1 MPAVKA
7 VANYV
12 SSITRFSPSAN
23 RSDAQVWRT
32 AWNPS
37 TLPRA
42 ASIHGNG
49 AAAPLSERCRAAV
62 SSPQI
67 ALLSSRAKSS
77 HSGGSDVTVED
88 DAGVDAGGVRSLTL
102 KRIAL
107 TAATAFAAVNI
118 WTGCPLLA
126 LWVASQT
133 SGEHRI
139 TMAALGVFLITV
151 ALLEGVMIIALAW
164 LNNVYDEVTG
174 RERVERR
181 SPWLRA
187 MSEEAERHVSQRV
200 GISLPERI
208 VMIIVYFA
216 VIAFAVWYVFF
227 ASTSSL
233 HCFGQC

>member
-1 MPAVKA
+1 
-7 VANYV
+7 
-12 SSITRFSPSAN
+12 
-23 RSDAQVWRT
+23 
-32 AWNPS
+32 
-37 TLPRA
+37 
-42 ASIHGNG
+42 
-49 AAAPLSERCRAAV
+49 
-62 SSPQI
+62 
-67 ALLSSRAKSS
+67 
-77 HSGGSDVTVED
+77 VTVED
-88 DAGVDAGGVRSLTL
+88 NAGVDAGGVRSLTL

-139 TMAALGVFLITV
+139 TMAALGVFLVTV
-151 ALLEGVMIIALAW
+151 ALLEGVTIIALAW
-164 LNNVYDEVTG
+164 LNNVYDDVTG
-174 RERVERR
+174 RKRVERR

-187 MSEEAERHVSQRV
+187 MSEEAEGHISQRV
-200 GISLPERI
+200 GISLPERV
-208 VMIIVYFA
+208 VMTIVYFA

>member
-1 MPAVKA
+1 V
-7 VANYV
+7 
-12 SSITRFSPSAN
+12 
-23 RSDAQVWRT
+23 
-32 AWNPS
+32 
-37 TLPRA
+37 
-42 ASIHGNG
+42 H
-49 AAAPLSERCRAAV
+49 
-62 SSPQI
+62 
-67 ALLSSRAKSS
+67 
-77 HSGGSDVTVED
+77 VTVD
-88 DAGVDAGGVRSLTL
+88 DQAGVAGGGVRSLAL

-107 TAATAFAAVNI
+107 TAATAFAAINI
-118 WTGCPLLA
+118 WTGCPLVA
-126 LWVASQT
+126 LWVAAQA

-139 TMAALGVFLITV
+139 TMPALGVFLITI
-151 ALLEGVMIIALAW
+151 ALLESVTIIALAW

-174 RERVERR
+174 RRRVERR

-227 ASTSSL
+227 AGPSSL